1 MNKDDIRIGVF
12 VCDCGSNIAGVVDVP
27 DVVTYSKDL
36 DHVVFADE
44 GRWSCS
50 SDYLERMKGF
60 IREEGLNRVVI
71 ASCTPRTHEPLFK
84 RAVKEAGLNPYL
96 LEFVSIRE
104 QSSWVHMNE
113 PEAATQKAK
122 ELIKMGVAKAA
133 LLEEGEEIRLPVKRE
148 CLIIGGGMAGMHA
161 ALNVA
166 CQGFKAIL
174 VERKDQ
180 LGGLLN
186 GLASV
191 SHNHK
196 RIPAEELVKATREKV
211 EADPNITVYTGAVLE
226 SVEGYIGNYRITLNA
241 GGTPQTFETST
252 VIVATGM
259 EEIPPVDRFL
269 YGSDP
274 RVVTQLE
281 LEGILKG
288 RRKGEGGSGNDKEDG
303 EVSDSPFRIP
313 PARLPAGEHSDF
325 PIQNVVIINCV
336 NSRNETRG
344 CCNIGC
350 PVSIKNAL
358 ALKEIDKD
366 LNVHILY
373 RDLSVVRR
381 EGLDV
386 SRARKLGVRFIRFRE
401 DRYPEV
407 EKENGRLRVRVYD
420 ELIER
425 ELDIASDL
433 VVLTTAMKG
442 SETVEDIKGQLKVS
456 ANPDGFFQEAHVKL
470 GPLDFASDGL
480 HLCGCARSPKDLKD
494 TLDEA
499 IGAAMRASIPMKRGY
514 IEAEGIVADIDLTEC
529 NSCGLC
535 FKRCPYSAIKLD
547 EEKLPHV
554 IKALCK
560 GCGLCA
566 ADCPKECISIVH
578 YSEEQILA
586 QVEAALEEHP
596 EEKIIGY
603 VCHWC
608 ALGGVDMAGVSRLQ
622 YPTHARLIRVMCSAR
637 VSINMIERPFEL
649 GAAGVLVAGCEF
661 PTCHYISGNY
671 AAETRIKRTKRKLA
685 KKGYDPE
692 RLWNIWCSA
701 ADGPKFAGTMREMS
715 KALGLGQ
722 N

>member
-27 DVVTYSKDL
+27 DVVTYSKGL
-36 DHVVFADE
+36 DNVVFADE

-50 SDYLERMKGF
+50 SDYLERMKEF
-60 IREEGLNRVVI
+60 IKEEELNRVVI

-113 PEAATQKAK
+113 PEAATAKAK

-166 CQGFKAIL
+166 AQGFKAII
-174 VERKDQ
+174 VERKEQ

-196 RIPAEELVKATREKV
+196 PIPADELVKATREKV
-211 EADPNITVYTGAVLE
+211 EADPNITVYTGAFLE
-226 SVEGYIGNYRITLNA
+226 SVDGYIGNYRITLNA
-241 GGTPQTFETST
+241 NGIPTTFEAST

-259 EEIPPVDRFL
+259 EEIKPVDQFL

-274 RVVTQLE
+274 RVVTQFE
-281 LEGILKG
+281 LENILNTRRKAEGG
-288 RRKGEGGSGNDKEDG
+288 RRNDKE
-303 EVSDSPFRIP
+303 E
-313 PARLPAGEHSDF
+313 GEHSDF
-325 PIQNVVIINCV
+325 PIQDVVMINCV
-336 NSRNETRG
+336 NSKNETRG

-358 ALKEIDKD
+358 ALKEINKE

-381 EGLDV
+381 EGVDV
-386 SRARKLGVRFIRFRE
+386 TRARKLGVRFIRFRE

-420 ELIER
+420 ELLER
-425 ELDIASDL
+425 DLHIASDM

-456 ANPDGFFQEAHVKL
+456 CNADGFFQEAHVKL

-514 IEAEGIVADIDLTEC
+514 IEAEGIVADIDLSQC

-535 FKRCPYSAIKLD
+535 FKRCPFNAIKLD

-554 IKALCK
+554 VKALCK

-578 YSEEQILA
+578 YSEEQIIA
-586 QVEAALEEHP
+586 QVEAALETHP

-637 VSINMIERPFEL
+637 VSINMIERAFDL

-671 AAETRIKRTKRKLA
+671 AAETRVKRTKRKLA

-701 ADGPKFAGTMREMS
+701 ADGPKFARTMREMVKS
-715 KALGLGQ
+715 LGLG
-722 N
+722 